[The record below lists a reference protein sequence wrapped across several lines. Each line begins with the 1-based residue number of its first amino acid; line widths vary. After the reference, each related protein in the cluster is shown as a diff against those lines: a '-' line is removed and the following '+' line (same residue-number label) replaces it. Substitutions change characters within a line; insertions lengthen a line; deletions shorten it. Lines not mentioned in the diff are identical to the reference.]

1 MAQPPTRTST
11 RTSSRASA
19 PSSSAR
25 QPRPAPPA
33 HSLPLPSSIRGG
45 EGFYSASTSAASTSA
60 VTRSSTAEPAK
71 RPVGVPRPPTS
82 SRPRALRPT
91 VPRSP
96 ASSQESLVIVEP
108 SLPSPRPAPVPPRRP
123 AIKRT
128 TTPSV
133 SPSPSRSTTPTP
145 TLTSARSTTPTYDP
159 PPPSSSANSTARRS
173 LPPSCFRPAPPPR
186 PRSPS
191 PELASPSPRKR
202 PRLRPSS
209 PSPIIAPSSAHLA
222 SSLVPALRDTDF
234 AALDPASTYR
244 LDASLLFR
252 AEYLERGA
260 PTFAQGGKR
269 GYGGAAATKWERER
283 TARTRAGGGK
293 AREEDARGEV
303 PPWARTDDGY
313 EWEEDVL
320 QRLSS
325 RLAAPTTGPA
335 GDALVPLLFAADVAR
350 LRGPVRLGEA
360 GAALECYVVG
370 QEWPVRCGVWTGWV
384 VAKEWREKENSWVY
398 AVDDGTD
405 VLEVVC
411 PSSSLSSSSILPGT
425 TSSAQLPLLLPRTSA
440 SSTTS
445 SSATP
450 SAAISPRKALA
461 AAQFAHL
468 EQRAEQQSERVEV
481 REGECVRVVGRVEE
495 RRMVWDEGRR
505 VVALRMDIL
514 DDVNALSTHHLQT
527 AQLHRTLYASSFD
540 ARARLAQVEH
550 AELEARQA
558 AWETASCATASTSG
572 TGGGSEWGGRGGG
585 SVASS
590 PGRGTHYRP
599 TRPSKLAR
607 EDLTLSNFIIY
618 VRHHLRKRYVVAV
631 PLPGSPS
638 AIDMSPP
645 PSSQRSPSSSSPS
658 SSTSSSSS
666 TRSAAELALPFTL
679 AAVQANAHLSLFASR
694 LAQEQARVARDK
706 ARGARPGTARRAWVA
721 PPPMGAG
728 RGAHHMARSSV
739 GMGAAR
745 LLPPPPTASSSSSSS
760 SGRRSG
766 APAVRHE
773 HEPPLLEGA
782 ELERAVA
789 RVWRE
794 AIRTMRKAGMVVE
807 AEEAA
812 VSGDRAAGELRDKEV
827 DDELPDLPRW
837 ERGRGAP
844 ALMPQT
850 PRRRAACGGDDAGE
864 GTPRAA
870 QPAGG
875 CPWGDVKLFGLDEE
889 DEGPSGEDGLRTPRA
904 SRAVVAGRPAPR
916 PPVTPTRGNA
926 HAPAPTWSASA
937 STSTSTSALSTAQA
951 QQSFQLVTAG
961 TLAPLL
967 LNLLSTLFDHRRR
980 PGKRKTAAPPPPSSV
995 TERDLR
1001 VVLHGDE
1008 RWAAVAQYSEAVGK
1022 ALEVLAGE
1030 GRVERHGLGWRPSGM
1045 GRGR

>member
-1 MAQPPTRTST
+1 MAQPRPRTST

-25 QPRPAPPA
+25 RPPPAPPA
-33 HSLPLPSSIRGG
+33 ASLPLPSSIRGG
-45 EGFYSASTSAASTSA
+45 EGFYSPSSSAASTSA
-60 VTRSSTAEPAK
+60 SKRTSTSTREPGK
-71 RPVGVPRPPTS
+71 RQVGVPRPPTS
-82 SRPRALRPT
+82 SRLRTLRPT

-96 ASSQESLVIVEP
+96 ASSQESLIIVEP
-108 SLPSPRPAPVPPRRP
+108 SPRAVPGPPRRSTT
-123 AIKRT
+123 KRT

-133 SPSPSRSTTPTP
+133 SPTPSRSTTPTP
-145 TLTSARSTTPTYDP
+145 TRSTTPSYDP
-159 PPPSSSANSTARRS
+159 PPPSSGATATPRRP
-173 LPPSCFRPAPPPR
+173 LPPSCFRPRPPSQPPR

-209 PSPIIAPSSAHLA
+209 TTSPSRVHLA
-222 SSLVPALRDTDF
+222 AALVPGLRDTDF

-244 LDASLLFR
+244 LSASLLFR

-260 PTFAQGGKR
+260 PTFAQGAKR
-269 GYGGAAATKWERER
+269 GYGGAAALKWERER
-283 TARTRAGGGK
+283 AARTAGGGGG
-293 AREEDARGEV
+293 ARAALEEAARGEV
-303 PPWARTDDGY
+303 PRWARTDDGH

-325 RLAAPTTGPA
+325 RLAAPTTSTSASAA
-335 GDALVPLLFAADVAR
+335 GNALVPLLFAADVAR

-370 QEWPVRCGVWTGWV
+370 REWPVRCGVWTGWV
-384 VAKEWREKENSWVY
+384 VAKEWREKENSWAY

-411 PSSSLSSSSILPGT
+411 PSSSLSSSSALPGT
-425 TSSAQLPLLLPRTSA
+425 TAAAQLPLLLPRSSAATSSA
-440 SSTTS
+440 SSATTS
-445 SSATP
+445 AT
-450 SAAISPRKALA
+450 ISPRKALA

-468 EQRAEQQSERVEV
+468 EQRSEQQSERVEV
-481 REGECVRVVGRVEE
+481 REGECVRVVGRIEE

-514 DDVNALSTHHLQT
+514 NDVNALSAHHTQT
-527 AQLHRTLYASSFD
+527 AQLHRTLYAAPFD
-540 ARARLAQVEH
+540 ARARLAQVEQD
-550 AELEARQA
+550 EVEARQA
-558 AWETASCATASTSG
+558 AWETASCATATTSG

-607 EDLTLSNFIIY
+607 EDLTLSNFVIY

-638 AIDMSPP
+638 ASDWSPP

-658 SSTSSSSS
+658 SSASSSS
-666 TRSAAELALPFTL
+666 TNQDAAELALPFTL
-679 AAVQANAHLSLFASR
+679 AAVQANPHLSLFASR
-694 LAQEQARVARDK
+694 LAQEQARLARDK
-706 ARGARPGTARRAWVA
+706 ERGIRPAAAGAGARRAWVA
-721 PPPMGAG
+721 PPPMGSG
-728 RGAHHMARSSV
+728 RGAHHMARGSV

-745 LLPPPPTASSSSSSS
+745 LLPPPSALAAS
-760 SGRRSG
+760 GARRSG
-766 APAVRHE
+766 PLAAAHE
-773 HEPPLLEGA
+773 SALPLLDGA

-812 VSGDRAAGELRDKEV
+812 AGSDETV
-827 DDELPDLPRW
+827 DERGGKQVEEELPDLPRW

-844 ALMPQT
+844 VLMPQT
-850 PRRRAACGGDDAGE
+850 PRRRGEPGRCGDGE

-870 QPAGG
+870 QPAGA
-875 CPWGDVKLFGLDEE
+875 CPWGDVKLFGPVDEE
-889 DEGPSGEDGLRTPRA
+889 DEQLDGGDELCTPRA
-904 SRAVVAGRPAPR
+904 SRACADGRAAP
-916 PPVTPTRGNA
+916 PPVTPRRSKA
-926 HAPAPTWSASA
+926 HPPAPTWSAS
-937 STSTSTSALSTAQA
+937 SNTSTSTSSSFTAQA

-967 LNLLSTLFDHRRR
+967 LTLLSTLFDHRRR
-980 PGKRKTAAPPPPSSV
+980 PDQRNGAPPPSSV

-1030 GRVERHGLGWRPSGM
+1030 GRVERHGLGWRPSGT
-1045 GRGR
+1045 GRRL

>member
-1 MAQPPTRTST
+1 MAQPRTRTST
-11 RTSSRASA
+11 RTSSRSSA

-25 QPRPAPPA
+25 RPPPAPPA
-33 HSLPLPSSIRGG
+33 ASLPLPASIRGG
-45 EGFYSASTSAASTSA
+45 EGFYPASSSAASTSTSA
-60 VTRSSTAEPAK
+60 RPSTGEPLK
-71 RPVGVPRPPTS
+71 RPTGVPRPPTS
-82 SRPRALRPT
+82 SRPRTLRPT

-96 ASSQESLVIVEP
+96 ASSQESLIIVEP
-108 SLPSPRPAPVPPRRP
+108 ASPHPAPAPPRRP
-123 AIKRT
+123 ATKRT
-128 TTPSV
+128 TTPSL

-145 TLTSARSTTPTYDP
+145 TLASARSTTPTYDP
-159 PPPSSSANSTARRS
+159 LPPSSSSTSTVRRP
-173 LPPSCFRPAPPPR
+173 LPPSCFRPRPPSPPPR

-191 PELASPSPRKR
+191 PEVVSPSPRKR

-209 PSPIIAPSSAHLA
+209 PSSATAPFPADLS

-234 AALDPASTYR
+234 TALDPASTYR

-252 AEYLERGA
+252 AEYLELGA

-269 GYGGAAATKWERER
+269 GYGGAAATKWERDR
-283 TARTRAGGGK
+283 ARARAQAGAGRGGG
-293 AREEDARGEV
+293 ATRDEDGCGEV
-303 PPWARTDDGY
+303 PRWARTDDDR

-325 RLAAPTTGPA
+325 RLAAPTTTTA
-335 GDALVPLLFAADVAR
+335 STALVPLLFAADVAR

-370 QEWPVRCGVWTGWV
+370 REWPVRTGVWTGWV

-411 PSSSLSSSSILPGT
+411 PSSSFSPSSSLPGT
-425 TSSAQLPLLLPRTSA
+425 TSAAQLPLFLSRPST

-445 SSATP
+445 ATTSSA
-450 SAAISPRKALA
+450 AVSPRKALA
-461 AAQFAHL
+461 AAQFGHL

-514 DDVNALSTHHLQT
+514 DDVNALSMHHTQA
-527 AQLHRTLYASSFD
+527 AQLHRTLYALPFD
-540 ARARLAQVEH
+540 ARTRLAQVERD
-550 AELEARQA
+550 ELEARQA
-558 AWETASCATASTSG
+558 AWETASCATATTSG

-618 VRHHLRKRYVVAV
+618 VRHHLRKRYVVAI
-631 PLPGSPS
+631 PFPGSPTDF
-638 AIDMSPP
+638 DMSPP

-658 SSTSSSSS
+658 SSTSSSSTS
-666 TRSAAELALPFTL
+666 RHTAELALPFTL
-679 AAVQANAHLSLFASR
+679 AAIQANAHLSLFASR

-706 ARGARPGTARRAWVA
+706 ERGVRPGAATRAWVA
-721 PPPMGAG
+721 PPPMGSG
-728 RGAHHMARSSV
+728 RGAQHVSRGSV

-745 LLPPPPTASSSSSSS
+745 LLPPPSASSSTSSSS
-760 SGRRSG
+760 RRSR
-766 APAVRHE
+766 APLAPHE

-782 ELERAVA
+782 ELERAIA

-807 AEEAA
+807 AEDATA
-812 VSGDRAAGELRDKEV
+812 RGDETVPAGELGGKVVE
-827 DDELPDLPRW
+827 DELPDLPRW

-844 ALMPQT
+844 ALAPQT
-850 PRRRAACGGDDAGE
+850 PRRRAGRVGEDEDE

-875 CPWGDVKLFGLDEE
+875 CPWGDVKLFGPDEE
-889 DEGPSGEDGLRTPRA
+889 DEDPSGQDGLGTPRA
-904 SRAVVAGRPAPR
+904 SRALGAARIAP
-916 PPVTPTRGNA
+916 PPVTPARPKA
-926 HAPAPTWSASA
+926 HGPTPTWSASSGTS
-937 STSTSTSALSTAQA
+937 STSSSTAQA

-961 TLAPLL
+961 SLAPLL
-967 LNLLSTLFDHRRR
+967 LTVLSTLFDHRRR
-980 PGKRKTAAPPPPSSV
+980 PDKRSGAPPPSSV
-995 TERDLR
+995 RERDLR

-1022 ALEVLAGE
+1022 ALEVLASE